1 MEGKDFLTIALQYCG
16 SSSEAERRTAVS
28 RAYYALFNT
37 IKYLLKAAGF
47 RIQKTASGH
56 EQLYRYLHNSGLADA
71 QAIASKLNSL
81 RTVRNDADY
90 ELQKAGFDAGNCTL
104 YCKQAEKSL
113 DTFNGLNIE
122 QLSKDIRAYKKKI
135 HEQ

>member
-37 IKYLLKAAGF
+37 IKYLLRAKGF
-47 RIQKTASGH
+47 PIRKSANGH
-56 EQLYRYLHNSGLADA
+56 DQLYRYLNNSGLTDA

-90 ELQKAGFDAGNCTL
+90 ELHKSGFDVNNCTL
-104 YCKQAEKSL
+104 YCRQAEKSFERF
-113 DTFNGLNIE
+113 DSLNIE
-122 QLSKDIRAYKKKI
+122 QLSKDIETYKKKI
-135 HEQ
+135 NER